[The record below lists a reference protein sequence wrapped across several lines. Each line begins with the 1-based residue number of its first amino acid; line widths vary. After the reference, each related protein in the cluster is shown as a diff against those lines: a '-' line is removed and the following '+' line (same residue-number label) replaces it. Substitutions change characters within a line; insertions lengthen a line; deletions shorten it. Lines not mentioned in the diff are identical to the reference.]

1 MASEVLEISISPK
14 AKGSLIK
21 VKGELPLDSLNI
33 LKKSK
38 ILKIPLEK
46 LKSINK
52 YRVGKRD
59 VNVFKCLKD
68 EDIRQNQVVVEIIYE
83 GGEIKLLISSNEA
96 SKFSRILDK
105 WFVK

>member
-1 MASEVLEISISPK
+1 MSEVLEISTSSR

-46 LKSINK
+46 LRSINK
-52 YRVGKRD
+52 YRVSKRD

-68 EDIRQNQVVVEIIYE
+68 EDIQHNLVVVEILYE

-96 SKFSRILDK
+96 SKLDRIFDK
-105 WFVK
+105 WLAA